1 MLPSFH
7 IFGWEVGTYGIMVV
21 LGAFACVLVGA
32 NMIKRYGR
40 DIYDF
45 LLILLSIGAGI
56 FIGAHIVYGFT
67 HLDIIIKA
75 FQNIGTLWFDKFRD
89 AIVYAIGGMVFYG
102 GFLGGIG
109 AIGIYCKF
117 DKRIKARNL
126 LDIYA
131 VLTPLFHVF
140 VRIGCFLGGCCFG
153 IESPFGFTVHGNT
166 INPELNDVNR
176 LPIQL
181 IEAGLNLLIFLLIF
195 YLFKK
200 SKMTD
205 KLIFV
210 YMLVYPVVRFTLEF
224 FRGDAIR
231 GFLFGLSTSQWISI
245 LLFVTAIIGLSVSHF
260 RKKPATE

>member
-1 MLPSFH
+1 MRSFILRTFFLCFVDRTQTAQIFFHALPLA
-7 IFGWEVGTYGIMVV
+7 E
-21 LGAFACVLVGA
+21 
-32 NMIKRYGR
+32 R
-40 DIYDF
+40 
-45 LLILLSIGAGI
+45 
-56 FIGAHIVYGFT
+56 
-67 HLDIIIKA
+67 
-75 FQNIGTLWFDKFRD
+75 
-89 AIVYAIGGMVFYG
+89 
-102 GFLGGIG
+102 
-109 AIGIYCKF
+109 
-117 DKRIKARNL
+117 
-126 LDIYA
+126 
-131 VLTPLFHVF
+131 
-140 VRIGCFLGGCCFG
+140 
-153 IESPFGFTVHGNT
+153 FTVHGNT